1 MIKLSK
7 SFRKWNQKRDR
18 KFQRK
23 DKKIRGPRVPEK
35 ERKRRGENYQRNNLN
50 FPRTE
55 GYELPVQR
63 VHLILSTINNF
74 LKDPSQGTL

>member
-1 MIKLSK
+1 MIKFSK

-35 ERKRRGENYQRNNLN
+35 ERRK
-50 FPRTE
+50 
-55 GYELPVQR
+55 
-63 VHLILSTINNF
+63 LS
-74 LKDPSQGTL
+74 KK